1 MFVVDTQFVVDTHC
15 SAYLP
20 VRIYQCVSTSA
31 YLPVRIYKLRI
42 YSNNN
47 LCQIYFFCQIDILYG
62 IEQYHT
68 FVHRSLE
75 GFASHN

>member
-31 YLPVRIYKLRI
+31 YLQIAYLQQQQFMPNLFLLSNRHLVR
-42 YSNNN
+42 
-47 LCQIYFFCQIDILYG
+47 
-62 IEQYHT
+62 H
-68 FVHRSLE
+68 
-75 GFASHN
+75 